1 MLSFM
6 PMDPRGASDETIAL
20 IARLRRGDAS
30 ALEPIYR
37 RESGPVYR
45 YALALCANAA
55 WSADAMQE
63 AFVTLA
69 SQPQNFDP
77 LRGSLGAWLAGVARH
92 HLLARWREARR
103 EVEAAD
109 DGDGPLAHETVHG
122 AVYGAAHGA
131 AHSAAHDAQPDML
144 LMQAQDQAAL
154 WRAIQ
159 SLRWPF
165 REALILVDLQE
176 RAYVEAA
183 HIAGI
188 EINTL
193 RTRLHRA
200 RQRLAVLLR
209 TERVQLPG
217 VASS

>member
-1 MLSFM
+1 MLSFL
-6 PMDPRGASDETIAL
+6 PMDERAGSDDTIAL
-20 IARLRRGDAS
+20 MARLKRGDAS

-69 SQPQNFDP
+69 GRPQSFDP
-77 LRGSLGAWLAGVARH
+77 LRGTLGAYLAGVARH
-92 HLLARWREARR
+92 HLLSRWREARR
-103 EVEAAD
+103 EVESEPDEA
-109 DGDGPLAHETVHG
+109 GPPAGPYDSPEARLIQ
-122 AVYGAAHGA
+122 
-131 AHSAAHDAQPDML
+131 S
-144 LMQAQDQAAL
+144 QDQAVV

-159 SLRWPF
+159 ALPWPF
-165 REALILVDLQE
+165 REALVLVDLQE

-183 HIAGI
+183 RIAGI
-188 EINTL
+188 EVNTL

-200 RQRLAVLLR
+200 RLRLAKTLGA
-209 TERVQLPG
+209 TP
-217 VASS
+217 